1 MRVYV
6 TTRSVH
12 TDTGPVVAL
21 RQVMDDKKVSTRE
34 LEAGSG
40 VSRSTLSKITQEPGG
55 SIEKRKAQAV
65 AEALG
70 VRYDDLFISKEV
82 FV

>member
-12 TDTGPVVAL
+12 TDAGPVVAL
-21 RQVMDDKKVSTRE
+21 RQVMDDDRVSTRE
-34 LEAGSG
+34 LERASG
-40 VSRSTLSKITQEPGG
+40 VSRSTIWKITQGPGG
-55 SIEKRKAQAV
+55 SIEKRKA
-65 AEALG
+65 EALATALD